1 MQTLLAKPRPIPI
14 YTCAIIIIIIIK
26 MAITNKTLATNSLLA
41 NIAFSYAIN
50 MKKQCAV
57 YTPNF

>member
-14 YTCAIIIIIIIK
+14 YTCAIIIIIK